1 MAGRKQHFIPRH
13 FLKEFVIPDGSDK
26 LWMYR
31 RGLPNPVPVSRD
43 DAAATRDFYSKPAVT
58 GVPTLDDLIT
68 EYENELKFCVEEA
81 RTVSA
86 GEALPAHLIS
96 EVVAHLTMRAA
107 YLREFI
113 DAGASELVASID
125 TLIHRPTEFLNTFEL
140 PKHRVPSKFEKL
152 AIEQFEQH
160 PLSLLTDVT
169 PKAIVRLLYQAIR
182 EDFDSLQNAAS
193 KEFTAFLGRFHGEL
207 QTMSQKVH
215 VQVLEKNLVPAPRKA
230 KLEEFYWRVVD
241 LPSGDAVLS
250 DCVAVAE
257 DADGWGPYIMAE
269 HKSMTRVVIPLSS
282 SKLAVGSTGDDWEEV
297 VDIYSQVARDSCFTF
312 YLANHRE
319 EVPKANLSALG
330 GPARS
335 KIASI
340 TSSAL
345 LEAVEEFI
353 GDGPNDTR
361 GEAPPVTW
369 TDLSMGEGF
378 SYSVYFRDF
387 GDEAYAKKVSES
399 LHETVKSF
407 GRYLPVHRLD
417 GITFAVDYA
426 AALQDLDR
434 GLGVARTID
443 PSAGR
448 NPNGVAMPLAVGRDD
463 GIKTHIVLRGFLAEH
478 LISDDESLSEEA
490 IAIIFYCLG
499 TAAFNALLEGKFP
512 GTLLSPHVDPYD
524 GWLYRYNET
533 LLATYFSTRL
543 IAPRK
548 ETVEFYS
555 EQALLQLDEVI
566 SVTTDAHAQYQLDGD
581 HERLFDCCATYVS
594 GFMTAM
600 ARYLAARASIVGPHK
615 PGGSLDET
623 LSQLEL
629 LKWSTLF
636 QEDLT
641 AFNRRLDDWTN
652 LDDMHFLNRHF
663 ERLLFE
669 VGVLPDQ
676 LYDGSLYIH
685 ISGELRLASRQ

>member
-68 EYENELKFCVEEA
+68 KYENELKFYVEEA
-81 RTVSA
+81 RKVSA
-86 GEALPAHLIS
+86 DEALPAHQIS

-113 DAGASELVASID
+113 DVGASELVASID
-125 TLIHRPTEFLNTFEL
+125 TLIHRPTEFLSTIEL
-140 PKHRVPSKFEKL
+140 PRHRVPSEFEKM

-160 PLSLLTDVT
+160 PLSLLTEVT

-182 EDFDSLQNAAS
+182 EDFDLLQNAAS
-193 KEFTAFLGRFHGEL
+193 NEFIAFLQRFQGEF
-207 QTMSQKVH
+207 QSMPQKVH

-230 KLEEFYWRVVD
+230 MLEVFNWRVVD
-241 LPSGDAVLS
+241 FPSGDAVLP
-250 DCVAVAE
+250 DAVAVAE

-282 SKLAVGSTGDDWEEV
+282 SKLAVGSTRGDWEEV

-312 YLANHRE
+312 YLTNHKE
-319 EVPKANLSALG
+319 EMPKSHLSALG

-340 TSSAL
+340 VSSAL

-353 GDGPNDTR
+353 GDAPNDMR
-361 GEAPPVTW
+361 GKAQPVTW

-378 SYSVYFRDF
+378 SYSVSFRDF

-407 GRYLPVHRLD
+407 GGSLPIHRLD

-443 PSAGR
+443 PSAGT
-448 NPNGVAMPLAVGRDD
+448 NPNGVAMPLAVRRDD
-463 GIKTHIVLRGFLAEH
+463 GIKTHIVLRGYLAEQ

-490 IAIIFYCLG
+490 ISIVFYCLG

-512 GTLLSPHVDPYD
+512 GTLLSPHQDPYD
-524 GWLYRYNET
+524 GWLYRYNDT

-543 IAPRK
+543 IAPSE

-555 EQALLQLDEVI
+555 EQALLQLDQMV
-566 SVTTDAHAQYQLDGD
+566 SVTTDAHAQYHLDGD

-615 PGGSLDET
+615 PSGSLDET